1 MSPVDGLCKGPEAA
15 HSWHILFLF
24 FFSEL
29 ALSLEYSKE
38 NTGMKSPLLGL

>member
-1 MSPVDGLCKGPEAA
+1 MACVKALRL
-15 HSWHILFLF
+15 HIVGIFCFFF